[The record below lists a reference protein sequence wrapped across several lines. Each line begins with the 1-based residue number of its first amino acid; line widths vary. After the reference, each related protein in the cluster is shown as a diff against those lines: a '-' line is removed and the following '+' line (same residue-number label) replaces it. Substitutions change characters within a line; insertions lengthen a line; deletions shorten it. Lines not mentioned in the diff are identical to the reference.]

1 MAYLRILSLAALA
14 VVLCLGGEPS
24 ARDLAKQARKA
35 EKKKEFAS
43 AYLLWSQAA
52 AKDPS
57 KRDYWQRAQALQRRA
72 ASSANVMPTIAATPP
87 PPRILKEDPPP
98 EPPAASI
105 EELIESRKPLPPIEI
120 RTSAARRDIDIR
132 GDSQIL
138 WEQTAKLYDLDVVFD
153 GDYQAGAPT
162 RFRMTGADYREALHA
177 LMTLTSSFIVPI
189 SERVMLVVKDTEAK
203 RREVENTVAFSVPIP
218 DPFTIQEAQELGRS
232 VQQVME
238 IQRFAIDSAQRVAI
252 FRDRV
257 SKAYPAKLLFQ
268 QLLGSRAQVMI
279 EVELLSA
286 GKTRSTQLGLN
297 IPTTFPL
304 LPLQKVLTL
313 KDLAWPEF
321 ALTISSAR
329 LIANANQSEIRTLY
343 RAQMRALDSQASQL
357 HVGEKYPIVSMNFIG
372 DTTGAQPG
380 TIFSPPPTFNFEDL
394 GLNLKL
400 TPKVH
405 DAEEVTFDV
414 EAEFKLLGA
423 GSLNGIPVISNR
435 KFATRVRLRFDE
447 AAIISGLVT
456 QNDVRTLSGP
466 AGLLNIP
473 VLGGLLGQ
481 TDRTKDDIQV
491 LLSIRPVLLTAPP
504 TEASTRPIWTGT
516 EVRNRIP
523 M

>member
-1 MAYLRILSLAALA
+1 MVAI
-14 VVLCLGGEPS
+14 CLGGEPS

-43 AYLLWSQAA
+43 AYLFWSQAA
-52 AKDPS
+52 AKDPA
-57 KRDYWQRAQALQRRA
+57 KREYWQRAQALQRRA
-72 ASSANVMPTIAATPP
+72 ATSTNVMPVASTTPP

-98 EPPAASI
+98 EPPAST
-105 EELIESRKPLPPIEI
+105 EELIEARKPLPPVEI
-120 RTSAARRDIDIR
+120 RTSAARRDIEIR
-132 GDSQIL
+132 GDAKIL

-153 GDYQAGAPT
+153 GDYQAGTST
-162 RFRMTGADYREALHA
+162 RFLMTGADYREALHA
-177 LMTLTSSFIVPI
+177 LMTLTSSFVVPI
-189 SERVMLVVKDTEAK
+189 SERVLLVVKDTEAK

-238 IQRFAIDSAQRVAI
+238 IQRFAIDSAQRVAV

-297 IPTTFPL
+297 IPATFPL
-304 LPLQKVLTL
+304 LPLQRVLSL

-329 LIANANQSEIRTLY
+329 LIASANQSDIRTLY
-343 RAQMRALDSQASQL
+343 RAQMRALDSQAAQL
-357 HVGEKYPIVSMNFIG
+357 HVGEKYPIMTMNYVG
-372 DTTGAQPG
+372 DTSGADPS
-380 TIFSPPPTFNFEDL
+380 TIFAPPPTFNFEDL

-435 KFATRVRLRFDE
+435 KFTTRVRLRFDE

-491 LLSIRPVLLTAPP
+491 LLAIRPVLLTAPP